1 MPEFWTHQRK
11 FSHEPVFAGTQNC
24 HQGEQVRN
32 FTEEQVKAY
41 GVLDA
46 NGKRI
51 IDPSRQ
57 LMTIEQGAA
66 TQVWC
71 ATSSLLNG
79 LGGVYCENVEIAR
92 VVPPDERSG
101 WASDDSSRKVG
112 VMPSAIDQVSAER
125 LWSVS
130 VEMTGVSARP

>member
-1 MPEFWTHQRK
+1 MSGPRLSEAAK
-11 FSHEPVFAGTQNC
+11 
-24 HQGEQVRN
+24 
-32 FTEEQVKAY
+32 EE
-41 GVLDA
+41 
-46 NGKRI
+46 R
-51 IDPSRQ
+51 SR
-57 LMTIEQGAA
+57 TIEHEIRTHKHSPFNNINLSWGAA

-71 ATSSLLNG
+71 ATSPRING

-112 VMPSAIDQVSAER
+112 VMPHAIDPVSAER

-130 VEMTGVSARP
+130 VEMTGESAQP